1 MLSVLCCSIEIKPTL
16 LFGEDVNITAT
27 VSEVT
32 HAIGR
37 RWTRSELNAE
47 RHHEYDLM
55 YDGLHVDSDFEDKFT
70 ELIGSDVFTLTIH
83 NLTDTDVNKTYK
95 LYFGFDTC
103 EVNLTFVHVLVLT
116 NNGAL
121 CYSLEIKPTPLFGED
136 VNITANVSEVT
147 HDIGRRWT
155 RSDFK
160 NTEHQSLMY
169 DGLHV
174 DSDFE
179 NKLTEVIGSDAYTL
193 VIHNLTDTDVNKTYK
208 LFYGFDTCE
217 VNLTFVHVLH
227 VLTNNGAL
235 CYSLEIKPTPLFGED
250 VNITANVSEV
260 THDIGRRWTRS
271 DLNTEHQS
279 LMYDGLHVDSD
290 FENKLTEVIGSDAY
304 TLVIHNLTDTDVNK
318 TYKLFYGFDTC
329 EVNLT
334 FVHVLHVLTNNDQ
347 SAESNRPSKVTMIAG
362 IIAIGTVLGF
372 LTLLVFVKICRRK
385 RQVDQ
390 RRMLSKIEDPHNDD
404 LAVHEQI
411 MV

>member
-1 MLSVLCCSIEIKPTL
+1 MMVKTEWLIPMRYRVVLSILLWWQISTQVLGYGVLCCSIEIKPTL

-227 VLTNNGAL
+227 VLTNN
-235 CYSLEIKPTPLFGED
+235 
-250 VNITANVSEV
+250 
-260 THDIGRRWTRS
+260 
-271 DLNTEHQS
+271 
-279 LMYDGLHVDSD
+279 
-290 FENKLTEVIGSDAY
+290 
-304 TLVIHNLTDTDVNK
+304 
-318 TYKLFYGFDTC
+318 
-329 EVNLT
+329 
-334 FVHVLHVLTNNDQ
+334 DQ